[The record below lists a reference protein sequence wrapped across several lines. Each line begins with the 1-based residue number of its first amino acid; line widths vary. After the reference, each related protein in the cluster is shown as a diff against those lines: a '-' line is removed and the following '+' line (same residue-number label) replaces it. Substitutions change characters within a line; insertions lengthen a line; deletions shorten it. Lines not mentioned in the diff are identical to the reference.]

1 MNARLRKVI
10 KTRGHFPSNDAAT
23 KMIWLALRN
32 ITADWRRAAH
42 NGKTAMNP
50 FEILCEDR
58 FTKGVAQCDEQLS
71 QRAGRY
77 VASAVR
83 GRGKVSHRLT
93 H

>member
-1 MNARLRKVI
+1 MIGHVQHAASQSQTPGCTADRKRI
-10 KTRGHFPSNDAAT
+10 DA
-23 KMIWLALRN
+23 LALRY
-32 ITADWRRAAH
+32 IKAYWRRAAH

-58 FTKGVAQCDEQLS
+58 FTEGVAQYDDRLS